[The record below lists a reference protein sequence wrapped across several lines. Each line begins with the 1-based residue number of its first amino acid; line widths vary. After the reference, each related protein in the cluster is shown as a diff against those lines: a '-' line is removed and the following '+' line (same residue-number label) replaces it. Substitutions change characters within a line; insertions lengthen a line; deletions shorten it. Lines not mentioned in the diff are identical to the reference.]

1 VAALFAGRLVA
12 SQLYALEPYDPA
24 TLVLP
29 IVALAAAALA
39 AGAVPARRAA
49 SIDPL
54 VALKA
59 D

>member
-24 TLVLP
+24 TLVLA
-29 IVALAAAALA
+29 IVALA